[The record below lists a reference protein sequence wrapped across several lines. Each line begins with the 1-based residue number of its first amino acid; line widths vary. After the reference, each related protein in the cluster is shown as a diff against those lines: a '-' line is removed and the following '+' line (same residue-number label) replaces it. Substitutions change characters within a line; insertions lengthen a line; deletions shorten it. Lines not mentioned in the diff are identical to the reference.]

1 LPAEAC
7 GLMGEAEPGETTMS
21 RSRRFATYAW
31 FVLAYTVLAAV
42 WGAFVRATGSGAGCG
57 NHWPLCNGEVVPRA
71 PAVATVIEFTH
82 RVTSGLIGLWVL
94 ALVLWAIRRF
104 GRYHRVPRAAFAALV
119 LTVVEALIGA
129 CLVRFDLVAGNAS
142 VLRGS
147 VMAAHLVNT
156 FLLLASLA
164 LTAAWASGV
173 ETPRLRGQ
181 GVAGWLLALGLG
193 ALCVLGASGAVTA
206 LGDTLF
212 PVASLTDDVV
222 RGLSPAGRL
231 LVRLRI
237 FHPFLAVGVGAYLAA
252 MAAAVRVLRPV
263 GGSLRT
269 SARRR
274 PSQREPGRAG
284 LATARPPR
292 PRLRGLDRHG
302 AVRRLRRRRPGP
314 GSSPRPPR
322 LGGRSLR
329 QIGAAAQRGI
339 DTRPWT
345 PS

>member
-1 LPAEAC
+1 
-7 GLMGEAEPGETTMS
+7 MS

-252 MAAAVRVLRPV
+252 MAAAVRVLRPGPRVARLAV
-263 GGSLRT
+263 GLAGVFVLQLGAGLLNVSLAAPVWLQLVHLGLAYVVWIVTVLFAASAAADRARAAALGRPASVAGR
-269 SARRR
+269 SAR
-274 PSQREPGRAG
+274 
-284 LATARPPR
+284 
-292 PRLRGLDRHG
+292 
-302 AVRRLRRRRPGP
+302 
-314 GSSPRPPR
+314 
-322 LGGRSLR
+322 
-329 QIGAAAQRGI
+329 
-339 DTRPWT
+339 
-345 PS
+345 

>member
-1 LPAEAC
+1 
-7 GLMGEAEPGETTMS
+7 MS
-21 RSRRFATYAW
+21 RSRESRRFASFAW

-42 WGAFVRATGSGAGCG
+42 WGAFVRATGSGSGCG

-82 RVTSGLIGLWVL
+82 RVTSGLIGLLVL

-104 GRYHRVPRAAFAALV
+104 GQYHRVPRAAFAALV

-129 CLVRFDLVAGNAS
+129 ALVRFDLVSGNAS

-181 GVAGWLLALGLG
+181 GLVAWLLAAGLA

-212 PVASLTDDVV
+212 PVATLTDDVI
-222 RGLSPAGRL
+222 RGLSPAARL

-237 FHPFLAVGVGAYLAA
+237 FHPFLAVGVGAYLAG
-252 MAAAVRVLRPV
+252 MAAAVRLLRPDPRVAKLAV
-263 GGSLRT
+263 GLAGVFVLQLGAGLLNISLAAPVWLQLVHLGLAYVVWLVT
-269 SARRR
+269 VLFAVSALADRARA
-274 PSQREPGRAG
+274 EVLGRATPV
-284 LATARPPR
+284 AAKAAR
-292 PRLRGLDRHG
+292 
-302 AVRRLRRRRPGP
+302 
-314 GSSPRPPR
+314 
-322 LGGRSLR
+322 
-329 QIGAAAQRGI
+329 
-339 DTRPWT
+339 
-345 PS
+345 